1 MGSMIEFT
9 RPDGG
14 RTKGYF
20 AAAGQGRP
28 GIVVIQEWWGLND
41 QICGV
46 ADRFA
51 RSGYN
56 ALAPDLYK
64 GRVTTAPDEANHMM
78 TGLDFA
84 DATHQDLRGAA
95 QHLKTQSSRRS
106 GASPDAAGVS
116 GGNAGS
122 GKVAVMGYC
131 MGGALT
137 IAAAVRVPETAA
149 SVCFYGIPPKE
160 FADPAKIRVP
170 FQGHFANMDD
180 WCTPAAVD
188 DLEEALKGA
197 GVKHEIYR
205 YDAAHA
211 FANERSA
218 AYDVACANQAWD
230 RMSAFLK
237 AQIA

>member
-1 MGSMIEFT
+1 MGTMIEFA

-14 RTKGYF
+14 KTKGYL
-20 AAAGQGRP
+20 ATAGQGRP

-51 RSGYN
+51 RAGYN

-64 GRVTTAPDEANHMM
+64 GRLTTEPDEANHLM

-95 QHLKTQSSRRS
+95 RHLQSQS
-106 GASPDAAGVS
+106 GR
-116 GGNAGS
+116 
-122 GKVAVMGYC
+122 VAVMGYC

-137 IAAAVRVPETAA
+137 IAAAVHVPEFSAG
-149 SVCFYGIPPKE
+149 VCFYGIPPKA
-160 FADPAKIRVP
+160 FADPAKIRMP
-170 FQGHFANMDD
+170 LQGHFANRDD

-188 DLEEALKGA
+188 DLERTSKTA
-197 GVKHEIYR
+197 GVRHEIYR

-218 AYDVACANQAWD
+218 AYDVACANQAWEH
-230 RMSAFLK
+230 MAAFLG

>member
-1 MGSMIEFT
+1 MGTTIEFA

-14 RTKGYF
+14 RTKGYL
-20 AAAGQGRP
+20 AIAGQGRP

-51 RSGYN
+51 RAGYN

-64 GRVTTAPDEANHMM
+64 GRLTAVPDEANHLMS
-78 TGLDFA
+78 GLDFP
-84 DATHQDLRGAA
+84 DATQQDLRGAA
-95 QHLKTQSSRRS
+95 QHLK
-106 GASPDAAGVS
+106 GVS
-116 GGNAGS
+116 GPVG
-122 GKVAVMGYC
+122 VMGFC

-137 IAAAVRVPETAA
+137 IAALVHIPELAA
-149 SVCFYGIPPKE
+149 GVCFYGIPPTE

-170 FQGHFANMDD
+170 FQGHFANQDD

-188 DLEEALKGA
+188 QLETALRGA
-197 GVKHEIYR
+197 GATCEIHR

-211 FANERSA
+211 FFNERSA
-218 AYDVACANQAWD
+218 AYNVACANQAWE
-230 RMSAFLK
+230 RMAGFLEK
-237 AQIA
+237 RL

>member
-1 MGSMIEFT
+1 MGSMIDFA

-14 RTKGYF
+14 KTRGYL
-20 AAAGQGRP
+20 ATAGSGKP

-51 RSGYN
+51 RAGYN

-64 GRVTTAPDEANHMM
+64 GRVTTEADEANHLM
-78 TGLDFA
+78 TGLDFP

-95 QHLKTQSSRRS
+95 QHLTSV
-106 GASPDAAGVS
+106 G
-116 GGNAGS
+116 
-122 GKVAVMGYC
+122 GKVAVMGFC
-131 MGGALT
+131 MGGALA
-137 IAAAVRVPETAA
+137 IAAAVHVPGIAA
-149 SVCFYGIPPKE
+149 AVPFYGIPPKE
-160 FADPAKIRVP
+160 FADPEKVRVP
-170 FQGHFANMDD
+170 LQGHFANRDD

-188 DLEEALKGA
+188 AVETALKRT
-197 GVKHEIYR
+197 GVAFEIYR

-211 FANERSA
+211 FANERSP
-218 AYDVACANQAWD
+218 AYDVNAAHLAWE

-237 AQIA
+237 ARL